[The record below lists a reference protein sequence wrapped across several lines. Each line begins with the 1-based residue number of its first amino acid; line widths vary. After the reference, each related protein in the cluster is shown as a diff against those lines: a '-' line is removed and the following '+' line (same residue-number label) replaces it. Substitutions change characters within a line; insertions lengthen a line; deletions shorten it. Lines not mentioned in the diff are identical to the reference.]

1 MVWTTPLGTV
11 NGQMPVGC
19 LEGGGGK
26 DVEALNW
33 LLMV

>member
-1 MVWTTPLGTV
+1 MVWTTPPLGTV

-19 LEGGGGK
+19 LDRGK

>member
-1 MVWTTPLGTV
+1 MVWTTTLGTV
-11 NGQMPVGC
+11 NGQMPVDC
-19 LEGGGGK
+19 LEGGK